1 MRRSLVIT
9 LVVVLV
15 ATAGYVTARVKR
27 DFWDYEVI
35 HRAGGRVIA
44 AEQLYRPDDGHYQ
57 YKYWPTFALAMV
69 PFALLPVEVGKVV
82 WYALTVALIAVY
94 IRRSIQ
100 ALPNRRSS
108 VRFLTWATLL
118 LTGKFIV
125 KELVNG
131 QTNVLLGVLVIL
143 ALAASEERRYVRAG
157 VLVALAAFAKPYAL
171 IFLPWL
177 AVTMGVAAVGAS
189 LATLLAGLMA
199 PAVVY
204 GWQGNLA
211 LLGEWY
217 RTVTQTTSPNLL
229 TSENISFAAVWAR
242 WIGIGPTA
250 AALAAATV
258 ATGLAGAVLIWARRD
273 KVTRPGFLELGYLLL
288 LIPMISPQ
296 GWDYVMIAA
305 TPAMVVLVD
314 RFRER
319 STAWQ
324 IITAAGFLLTSFM
337 IYDLLGRWLYL
348 TLLGMSGIT
357 IGGVLL
363 AASLVRLR
371 LSAAA

>member
-1 MRRSLVIT
+1 
-9 LVVVLV
+9 
-15 ATAGYVTARVKR
+15 
-27 DFWDYEVI
+27 
-35 HRAGGRVIA
+35 
-44 AEQLYRPDDGHYQ
+44 
-57 YKYWPTFALAMV
+57 
-69 PFALLPVEVGKVV
+69 
-82 WYALTVALIAVY
+82 
-94 IRRSIQ
+94 
-100 ALPNRRSS
+100 
-108 VRFLTWATLL
+108 
-118 LTGKFIV
+118 
-125 KELVNG
+125 
-131 QTNVLLGVLVIL
+131 
-143 ALAASEERRYVRAG
+143 
-157 VLVALAAFAKPYAL
+157 
-171 IFLPWL
+171 
-177 AVTMGVAAVGAS
+177 
-189 LATLLAGLMA
+189 MA

-211 LLGEWY
+211 LLAEWY

-242 WIGIGPTA
+242 WLGIGPTA

-258 ATGLAGAVLIWARRD
+258 AISLAAAVIIWARRD
-273 KVTRPGFLELGYLLL
+273 RVARPGFLELGYLLL

-305 TPAMVVLVD
+305 TPAIVVLVD

-319 STAWQ
+319 STTWQ

-348 TLLGMSGIT
+348 TLLGLSGIT

-371 LSAAA
+371 LTAAA